1 MDSQIV
7 GQKALKIK
15 ITNKRLRYDIPND
28 LNNRLSNV
36 ILTKIIRRGK
46 YLIFLYRNKQYLL
59 IHLGMTG
66 YFRVS
71 KKIENRLHD
80 HIHFLFYDKTLVF
93 NDVRKF
99 GFFKVYSKNEFLK
112 SSHLKNM
119 GPEPL
124 EEKFNLDYFKKN
136 KNRETS
142 IKNLLMN
149 QKFVAGLG
157 NIYCSEILFDAGI
170 HPEKRIKALKERDMI
185 IILRST
191 KKILNKAIKHGGTT
205 IKNFIVSNEK
215 IGYFKDKLK
224 VYGRFDQEC
233 LRCLGEQRVLKIRQS
248 GRSSF
253 FCSKCQKLE

>member
-1 MDSQIV
+1 MPELPEVETVRNFLDSQIV

-185 IILRST
+185 LDINYPPR
-191 KKILNKAIKHGGTT
+191 GTYKT
-205 IKNFIVSNEK
+205 V
-215 IGYFKDKLK
+215 GCPLKLSESPAQIE
-224 VYGRFDQEC
+224 RPPF
-233 LRCLGEQRVLKIRQS
+233 LGEHSESVLDDLCGIDKEQFS
-248 GRSSF
+248 ELKKNGVV
-253 FCSKCQKLE
+253 